1 LKKTPSVACDDDN
14 EVVVVV
20 VVVVVVAGNGTAGV
34 LEISSVEK
42 RKVVRSRT
50 ETQNLPSDSKM
61 K

>member
-1 LKKTPSVACDDDN
+1 VACDDDN